1 MPDHEYVR
9 RVYRAFGER
18 GILARVKAVLV
29 GRPKAWEFNKKRS
42 IAEKL
47 EYRQRQQ
54 EAILATVRQ
63 YNPDATV
70 VQNMDFGHTNPQIC
84 LPYGG
89 RVKVDGTRKAI
100 SITF

>member
-1 MPDHEYVR
+1 MSRTCPTNR
-9 RVYRAFGER
+9 FGAIPNR
-18 GILARVKAVLV
+18 TLATVLV
-29 GRPKAWEFNKKRS
+29 GRPKAWEFNRQSSIQEKR
-42 IAEKL
+42 

-54 EAILATVRQ
+54 QTLLATVRQ
-63 YNPDATV
+63 YNPDVPV

-89 RVKVDGTRKAI
+89 QVKMDGTRKAI